1 MPQEGRAEIVLKKIN
16 KSLPVPQ
23 GPRLSKKKKVKKG
36 RKKRKREL
44 LKAIE

>member
-23 GPRLSKKKKVKKG
+23 GPRLSKKKSKE
-36 RKKRKREL
+36 RKKKKE
-44 LKAIE
+44 KGAS

>member
-23 GPRLSKKKKVKKG
+23 GPRLSKKKKSKE
-36 RKKRKREL
+36 RKKKKE
-44 LKAIE
+44 KGAS